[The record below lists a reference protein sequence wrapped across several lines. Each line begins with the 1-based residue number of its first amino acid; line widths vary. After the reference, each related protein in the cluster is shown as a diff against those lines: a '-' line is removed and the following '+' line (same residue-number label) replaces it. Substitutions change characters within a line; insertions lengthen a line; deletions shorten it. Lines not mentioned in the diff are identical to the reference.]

1 MAVDQ
6 AAAEDDGPGGIQ
18 LGQIRARVAV
28 VDERIGR
35 SAGDD
40 ILPNG

>member
-6 AAAEDDGPGGIQ
+6 AAAEDDGAGRIQ
-18 LGQIRARVAV
+18 LGQSRARVGV
-28 VDERIGR
+28 VNDRIGR